1 MLDLKKLLDGSAES
15 IAFSCELDADGMSD
29 DILSGCVKAS
39 GRVENHSGYIVLHG
53 VADTEFTVNCAR
65 CGRQF
70 GYTEPVTLEAKI
82 TDKLANK
89 DEDEFLLLQ
98 DGLLD
103 IGEYVRTAVILE
115 LPSRFLCREEC
126 KGLCPK
132 CGADLNA
139 ATCSCGD
146 KEPDPRWDALKAF
159 FE

>member
-1 MLDLKKLLDGSAES
+1 MLDLKKLLDGSAEN
-15 IAFSCELDADGMSD
+15 IEFSCEVSADGMSG
-29 DILSGCVKAS
+29 DIVSGYVKAS
-39 GRVENHSGYIVLHG
+39 GRVENHSGYIVLRG
-53 VADTEFTVNCAR
+53 EAVPEFTVDCAR
-65 CGRQF
+65 CGNRF
-70 GYTEPVTLEAKI
+70 VYTEPIPLEAKI

-103 IGEYVRTAVILE
+103 IDDYVRSAVILE
-115 LPSRFLCREEC
+115 LPSRFLCREDC

-132 CGADLNA
+132 CGVDLNA

-146 KEPDPRWDALKAF
+146 NEPDPRWDALKAF

>member
-15 IAFSCELDADGMSD
+15 IAFSCELDADDMSD

-53 VADTEFTVNCAR
+53 VADTEFTVSCAR

-70 GYTEPVTLEAKI
+70 VYTEPVTLEAKI

-146 KEPDPRWDALKAF
+146 KEPDPRWDALKTF

>member
-1 MLDLKKLLDGSAES
+1 MCK
-15 IAFSCELDADGMSD
+15 
-29 DILSGCVKAS
+29 
-39 GRVENHSGYIVLHG
+39 
-53 VADTEFTVNCAR
+53 
-65 CGRQF
+65 
-70 GYTEPVTLEAKI
+70 
-82 TDKLANK
+82 
-89 DEDEFLLLQ
+89 FLLLQ